1 MESLRI
7 GNTSAL
13 SKSAIIGTKVQVPP
27 KNATTIP
34 SGKPPQI
41 QVTNNSS
48 EDEARDDDEHDIDP
62 EVNEEDEDEDEY
74 DKIVNVPD
82 NKKVQFVNQS

>member
-1 MESLRI
+1 M
-7 GNTSAL
+7 
-13 SKSAIIGTKVQVPP
+13 PP

-48 EDEARDDDEHDIDP
+48 EDEAHDDEDIDP

-82 NKKVQFVNQS
+82 NKKVQFMNQS